1 MDLQGSWWEKSL
13 LANTSREDD
22 ESRMS
27 LAPNPNGNE
36 NECLANSWWEILY
49 NVYIGQTMLKST
61 ATSHRKTTFW
71 RKYTIPPMTCPC
83 LRKSTQNLNKLP
95 HLNTWISVFRQ
106 EATEDHARGHEGDT
120 GQPVDSSGQPA
131 SPPQTTARGQGN
143 WGRDHTLREMR
154 ERTHQMQNA
163 GFIRILDRPKKKPT
177 KNAKKLKIIRETWI
191 LTAYLIILGTTTNF
205 YKFDN
210 YRILAFKRSLYLRG
224 RESGWGIDEAKSAM
238 NWYVLIYCVFC
249 LLSGMS
255 KFLTIKRFSKW
266 RWK

>member
-1 MDLQGSWWEKSL
+1 MWTPEYQSSGRRRQRTMLEDTRETQASLWTALDNQPALHKQLQEGRETEAGIIHRGRWERELIKRKMRASFGSS
-13 LANTSREDD
+13 
-22 ESRMS
+22 
-27 LAPNPNGNE
+27 
-36 NECLANSWWEILY
+36 
-49 NVYIGQTMLKST
+49 IGQ
-61 ATSHRKTTFW
+61 
-71 RKYTIPPMTCPC
+71 
-83 LRKSTQNLNKLP
+83 
-95 HLNTWISVFRQ
+95 
-106 EATEDHARGHEGDT
+106 
-120 GQPVDSSGQPA
+120 
-131 SPPQTTARGQGN
+131 
-143 WGRDHTLREMR
+143 
-154 ERTHQMQNA
+154 
-163 GFIRILDRPKKKPT
+163 KKPT

-224 RESGWGIDEAKSAM
+224 RESGWGTDEAKSAM